1 MNNQQH
7 LHKQRMVPQ
16 ECLECDN
23 GRNCINGRRC
33 MKLNR
38 YVEHASEPPCADGKT
53 TTSSTKGGL

>member
-1 MNNQQH
+1 
-7 LHKQRMVPQ
+7 MVPQ

-38 YVEHASEPPCADGKT
+38 YVEHISEPPCADDKT